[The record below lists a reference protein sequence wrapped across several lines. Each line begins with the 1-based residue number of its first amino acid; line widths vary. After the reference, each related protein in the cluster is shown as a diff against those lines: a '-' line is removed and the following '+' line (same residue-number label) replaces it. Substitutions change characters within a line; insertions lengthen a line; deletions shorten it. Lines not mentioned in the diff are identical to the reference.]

1 MTKDKTA
8 TGTVK
13 GVIRKYNDQSLE
25 FTPFGKGEPVYEE
38 QQKFKNGVT
47 IAKTRGANGKRVVR
61 IPLEAAD
68 VDVYDACVTKLGA
81 VMPSEHYPLP
91 LRASCM
97 MIDGPALQMVHERK
111 TNKIIVHMEVDMC
124 SYEKMQKRMF
134 NLFNQIN
141 LCLAINKTIFH
152 PVN

>member
-68 VDVYDACVTKLGA
+68 VDQVTSCRRSSYVSASIKLR
-81 VMPSEHYPLP
+81 LDT
-91 LRASCM
+91 
-97 MIDGPALQMVHERK
+97 DGVIPML
-111 TNKIIVHMEVDMC
+111 
-124 SYEKMQKRMF
+124 
-134 NLFNQIN
+134 
-141 LCLAINKTIFH
+141 
-152 PVN
+152 